1 MLHPLTYQL
10 YGSEHEYRY
19 EHRISAATQRAAD
32 VRIGEA
38 AAGLRDLRLCLGRA
52 FRLEHR
58 LRSARR
64 AGNAM
69 TASVRVLSSVR

>member
-19 EHRISAATQRAAD
+19 EHRISVATQRAAD

>member
-1 MLHPLTYQL
+1 MLHPLSYQL
-10 YGSEHEYRY
+10 YGPEHEYRY

-32 VRIGEA
+32 VRMGEA

-58 LRSARR
+58 VRSARR
-64 AGNAM
+64 AANAM

>member
-1 MLHPLTYQL
+1 MLHPLSYQL
-10 YGSEHEYRY
+10 YRSEHQYRY
-19 EHRISAATQRAAD
+19 ENRISAATQRPAD
-32 VRIGEA
+32 VRMGEA
-38 AAGLRDLRLCLGRA
+38 AAGLRDLRLGLGRA

-64 AGNAM
+64 AANAM